1 MADKKKAVNEEIQKA
16 LEWVSVEQAIELL
29 LKNCGRIR
37 DVERCPLF
45 ECSGRILAE
54 DVKARYHQP
63 PFDRSPVDGY
73 ACRSCDIETA
83 SREQPVYL
91 KVLEEIDAGSW
102 PAHTV
107 GPGQAVRI
115 MTGAPVPEGAD
126 CCIYQEHTDYGESL
140 AAIYESCP
148 KYGNYCFRGEDMEA
162 GTTALKEGT
171 RLSYV
176 EAGILSGLGLKEA
189 PVYRKPRAAILASG
203 DELMEPGAPLEPGK
217 IYDSNLYFLT
227 VRLKELGVEVNIC
240 HRIPDD
246 EETMAKALL
255 DACSRAD
262 LIITTGGV
270 SVGKRDIM
278 HEALAMAGAK
288 RLFWRILMKPGM
300 PTIASVLEGIPVIS
314 LSGNPFGALA
324 DFELLCRP
332 ALEAMTGDSFYAPKQ
347 VKAVLAQ
354 EFPKASPSRRFV
366 RGRLEAGRVW
376 LPEVKKHASGIF
388 SSMAGCNCL
397 VDIPAGTVRIESGET
412 VTVFSLTLDR

>member
-1 MADKKKAVNEEIQKA
+1 MTDKKTTVTGEIPEA

-29 LKNCGRIR
+29 LKSCRRIK
-37 DVERCPLF
+37 DTELCPLF
-45 ECSGRILAE
+45 GCSGRILAE
-54 DVKARYHQP
+54 DVTALHHQP

-73 ACRSCDIETA
+73 ACRSCDIKTA
-83 SREQPVYL
+83 SREHPVCL
-91 KVLEEIDAGSW
+91 KVLEEIDAGAW
-102 PAHTV
+102 PSCPV

-115 MTGAPVPEGAD
+115 MTGAPIPEGAD
-126 CCIYQEHTDYGESL
+126 CCVYQENTDYGESM

-162 GTTALKEGT
+162 GTKVLKEGT

-176 EAGILSGLGLKEA
+176 EAGILAGLGLEQA
-189 PVYRKPRAAILASG
+189 PVFRRPRAAVLASG

-217 IYDSNLYFLT
+217 IYDSNLYFLA
-227 VRLKELGVEVNIC
+227 VRLKELGAEVSVC
-240 HRIPDD
+240 RRLADD
-246 EETMAKALL
+246 EETMAKAIQ
-255 DACSRAD
+255 DASSRAD

-300 PTIASVLEGIPVIS
+300 PTIASVLKDIPVIS

-332 ALEAMTGDSFYAPKQ
+332 ALEAMTGDSFYAPKK
-347 VKAVLAQ
+347 VNAILAQ
-354 EFPKASPSRRFV
+354 EFPKASPSRRFI
-366 RGRLEAGRVW
+366 RGRLEAGKVW

-397 VDIPAGTVRIESGET
+397 VDIPAGTVRIRAGET
-412 VTVFSLTLDR
+412 VTVFSLALEP